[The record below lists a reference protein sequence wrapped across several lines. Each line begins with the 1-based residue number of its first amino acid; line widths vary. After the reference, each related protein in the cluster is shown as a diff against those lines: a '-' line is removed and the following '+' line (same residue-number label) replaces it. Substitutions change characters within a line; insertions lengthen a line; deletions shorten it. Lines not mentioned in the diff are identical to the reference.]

1 MRNMKFLQIAAI
13 GLVASVMTF
22 SNPAEAQVRDPYG
35 DNPGADELVQVC
47 RDFADNDIGLKRVR
61 GLCNVFYRAEDP
73 VGFCISLRD
82 QGALGQF
89 GYESQYDCIFDQG
102 GPAN

>member
-1 MRNMKFLQIAAI
+1 MQGSKFLQIAAI

-35 DNPGADELVQVC
+35 DNPGADELVLAC
-47 RDFADNDIGLKRVR
+47 RDFADNEIGLKRVR

-73 VGFCISLRD
+73 VGFCITLRD
-82 QGALGQF
+82 SGQLGLF
-89 GYESQYDCIFDQG
+89 GYESQYDCMFELG
-102 GPAN
+102 GPAD